1 MGIQIDRAG
10 RDRAREPSQVE
21 SPFSKARAPWALA
34 FHSRPGPCLA
44 TWMEPDGFGTTVP
57 GPIGF
62 TAQQLGSDVLGNGD
76 FGFGSG
82 VVPGALCG

>member
-1 MGIQIDRAG
+1 
-10 RDRAREPSQVE
+10 
-21 SPFSKARAPWALA
+21 
-34 FHSRPGPCLA
+34 
-44 TWMEPDGFGTTVP
+44 MEPDGFGTTVP